1 MNVKHA
7 CKCHDS
13 ECVMTFE
20 EYSLQYNKCPPH
32 EEKSD
37 KKCAACWKVGKYNG
51 SDKLW
56 FLYDVLDI
64 EPYLY
69 CTEEIAYNL
78 KRGLNWLINR
88 KIYTL
93 NTQVKY
99 KIF

>member
-1 MNVKHA
+1 MNGKHA

-69 CTEEIAYNL
+69 CTEEIAYIYGSHI
-78 KRGLNWLINR
+78 GLGN
-88 KIYTL
+88 
-93 NTQVKY
+93 VS
-99 KIF
+99 